1 MKAFLLASFVL
12 SICLM
17 IEAVEHL
24 HEGPVNEENQ
34 EVVYRV
40 SRGIHGKKKGN
51 IFTLITGN
59 LKKILLSKNIFFSS
73 K

>member
-24 HEGPVNEENQ
+24 HEGPVNDLENQ

-51 IFTLITGN
+51 TFILITR
-59 LKKILLSKNIFFSS
+59 FFF
-73 K
+73 

>member
-1 MKAFLLASFVL
+1 MKAFLLASIVL

-24 HEGPVNEENQ
+24 HEGPANDLENQ

-40 SRGIHGKKKGN
+40 SRGLHGKKKG
-51 IFTLITGN
+51 IFTVTGN
-59 LKKILLSKNIFFSS
+59 LLNIR
-73 K
+73 